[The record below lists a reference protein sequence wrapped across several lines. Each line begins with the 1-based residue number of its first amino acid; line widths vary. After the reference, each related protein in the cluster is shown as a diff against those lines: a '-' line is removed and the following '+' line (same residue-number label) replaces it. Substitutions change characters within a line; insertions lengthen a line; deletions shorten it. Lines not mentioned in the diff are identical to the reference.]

1 MNKCKY
7 ISEIDKYGLV
17 GYVVHL
23 SYLSSVLYYI
33 HFSFGKFCFIYC
45 PQRSNTNK
53 LKHLVQ
59 FKTIAFEV
67 QTQ

>member
-1 MNKCKY
+1 MQIY